1 MDKVDKANQM
11 DNAKTSQGDWAGS
24 RVSLTLHGGTAV
36 IRLYNPPVGCMD
48 EAMEAELAQALDQLA
63 SWPEGRVVIITGR
76 DAGMFVRHYDV
87 GILHGR
93 AEIMRA
99 RGKTFSL
106 DRPVPQ
112 GGIHQCIERMDAS
125 PLIFIAALN
134 GTAMGGGF
142 ELALGCDIRLAQ
154 SGDYQLGLPELNLGL
169 LPGAGGTQ
177 AMAQLLG
184 TGPALFNL
192 LTAKVFS
199 PQELLQLG
207 VVSACADDVMARAL
221 ELAAQIEAV
230 PARACANI
238 KRLVRNA
245 PRWSRTEGLAAERTL
260 FCDCMVDPAAEPLMA
275 AVAHGGR
282 SIAEKPGRANA

>member
-1 MDKVDKANQM
+1 MDKGHN
-11 DNAKTSQGDWAGS
+11 DWVGS
-24 RVSLTLHGGTAV
+24 RLSLTLDGGTAV
-36 IRLYNPPVGCMD
+36 IRLFNPPHGCMD
-48 EAMEAELAQALDQLA
+48 EAMEAELAQALDRLEQPGA
-63 SWPEGRVVIITGR
+63 WPEGRVVILTGR
-76 DAGMFVRHYDV
+76 DPGMFVRHYDV
-87 GILHGR
+87 GILHQR
-93 AEIMRA
+93 ALAMRA
-99 RGKTFSL
+99 RGKSFSL
-106 DRPVPQ
+106 DRPVPK

-125 PLIFIAALN
+125 PLVFIAALN

-154 SGDYQLGLPELNLGL
+154 TGDYQLGLPELNLGL

-192 LTAKVFS
+192 LTAKVFR

-207 VVSACADDVMARAL
+207 LVSACMDDVLAHAL
-221 ELAAQIEAV
+221 QQAAQIEAV

-245 PRWSRTEGLAAERTL
+245 PRWSREEGLAAERTL

-275 AVAHGGR
+275 DVAKRER
-282 SIAEKPGRANA
+282 SIADKPAKPVKSVQQN